1 MPPVPVGP
9 GPRAAAGH
17 PPPLR
22 ASHFAARAALAA
34 LALCGGHPCVAQSP
48 SRSIEAVSILLRID
62 KKSCQSSGRCVAE
75 EPTGF
80 SADEDYLGDVKPEAG
95 DLPLERLRAVA
106 RNCPALAIALESEAG
121 EEIDF

>member
-1 MPPVPVGP
+1 M
-9 GPRAAAGH
+9 
-17 PPPLR
+17 
-22 ASHFAARAALAA
+22 
-34 LALCGGHPCVAQSP
+34 
-48 SRSIEAVSILLRID
+48 SIRVRID

-80 SADEDYLGDVKPEAG
+80 AVDEDYLADVKPEAG

-106 RNCPALAIALESEAG
+106 RSCPALAITLETEAG